1 MNTFVK
7 INSINY
13 PAEIYG
19 HVRDRDWDNRESKV
33 IILSLTI
40 EEALALFTDN
50 VQWSIVYGTQT
61 IPQDDF
67 IIAGPITDNRN
78 GTVSVRMGK
87 PTAAEVSSVITGE
100 QITNIDMATAY
111 AMRAAIEGSVTALDD
126 ETAATV
132 PSLFTPWTVGEAV
145 EVGDRRY
152 YATRL
157 YKVVQAH
164 TTQADWTPDVT
175 PALWAVVGD
184 PGQAGT
190 IDDPITAA
198 RGMEYEYGLYYLD
211 TEDGKTYLCERIG
224 EAEGGKIILQYLPHE
239 LIGQYFSAAE
249 SEETEEP
256 AEPDTGDTYP
266 EWVQPTGGHDAYNTG
281 DIVMYNGT
289 AYRSLIDGNVWAPDA
304 YPQGW
309 EVYSG

>member
-7 INSINY
+7 ISSINY

-19 HVRDRDWDNRESKV
+19 HVRDTAWDNRESKV
-33 IILSLTI
+33 IVLALSI
-40 EEALALFTDN
+40 QEALALFTDN

-87 PTAAEVSSVITGE
+87 PTAAEVSSVITGGAV
-100 QITNIDMATAY
+100 DLPTAY
-111 AMRAAIEGSVTALDD
+111 AMRAVIEDSVTALDD
-126 ETAATV
+126 ETAVTV

-145 EVGDRRY
+145 NVGDRRY

-175 PALWAVVGD
+175 PALWAVLGD
-184 PGQAGT
+184 PGEAGT

-198 RGMEYEYGLYYLD
+198 RGMEYEYGKYYFD
-211 TEDGKTYLCERIG
+211 PEDGKTYLCERIG

-249 SEETEEP
+249 SGETEEP

-266 EWVQPTGGHDAYNTG
+266 EWVQPTGAHDAYNTG

>member
-1 MNTFVK
+1 MNTYIK
-7 INSINY
+7 INSVNY

-33 IILSLTI
+33 IVLALTI
-40 EEALALFTDN
+40 QEALDLFVN
-50 VQWSIVYGTQT
+50 GLQWSIVYGTQT

-87 PTAAEVSSVITGE
+87 PTAVELSNIITGE
-100 QITNIDMATAY
+100 TVNSIDMATAY
-111 AMRAAIEGSVTALDD
+111 AMRAVIEDSVTALDD

-145 EVGDRRY
+145 EVGGRRY
-152 YATRL
+152 DATRL

-175 PALWAVVGD
+175 PALWAVLGD
-184 PGQAGT
+184 PGEAGT
-190 IDDPITAA
+190 IDDPITAS
-198 RGMEYEYGLYYLD
+198 RGMEYEYGKYYFD
-211 TEDGKTYLCERIG
+211 PEDGKTYLCERIG

-249 SEETEEP
+249 SGETEEP

-266 EWVQPTGGHDAYNTG
+266 EWVQPTGAHDAYNTG

>member
-1 MNTFVK
+1 MNTYIK
-7 INSINY
+7 INSVNY

-33 IILSLTI
+33 IVLALTI
-40 EEALALFTDN
+40 QEALDLFTDN
-50 VQWSIVYGTQT
+50 VQWSIVYGTQV
-61 IPQDDF
+61 IPQDEF

-87 PTAAEVSSVITGE
+87 ATATEVSNVITGGAV
-100 QITNIDMATAY
+100 DLPTAY
-111 AMRAAIEGSVTALDD
+111 AMRAVIEESVTALDD
-126 ETAATV
+126 ETAVTV

-145 EVGDRRY
+145 NVGDRRY

-175 PALWAVVGD
+175 PALWAVLGD

-198 RGMEYEYGLYYLD
+198 RGMEYEYGKYYFD
-211 TEDGKTYLCERIG
+211 PEDGKTYLCERIG

-249 SEETEEP
+249 SGETEEP

-266 EWVQPTGGHDAYNTG
+266 EWVQPTGAHDAYNTG

-304 YPQGW
+304 YTQGW

>member
-7 INSINY
+7 INAINY

-19 HVRDRDWDNRESKV
+19 HVRDTAWDGRESKV
-33 IILSLTI
+33 IILELTI
-40 EEALALFTDN
+40 EEALALFTDG

-100 QITNIDMATAY
+100 QIANIDMATAY
-111 AMRAAIEGSVTALDD
+111 TMRAVIEDSVTALDD

-145 EVGDRRY
+145 NVGDRRY
-152 YATRL
+152 YAPRL
-157 YKVVQAH
+157 YKAVQAH
-164 TTQADWTPDVT
+164 TTQADWTPDIT

-184 PGQAGT
+184 PGEAGT

-198 RGMEYEYGLYYLD
+198 RGMEYEYGLYYFD
-211 TEDGKTYLCERIG
+211 PEDGKVYLCERIG
-224 EAEGGKIILQYLPHE
+224 EETGGKIILQYLPHE
-239 LIGQYFSAAE
+239 LIDQYFTDTTE
-249 SEETEEP
+249 PEPEPEEP
-256 AEPDTGDTYP
+256 TET
-266 EWVQPTGGHDAYNTG
+266 
-281 DIVMYNGT
+281 
-289 AYRSLIDGNVWAPDA
+289 
-304 YPQGW
+304 
-309 EVYSG
+309 

>member
-19 HVRDRDWDNRESKV
+19 HVRDRDWDGRESKV
-33 IILSLTI
+33 IVLALTI
-40 EEALALFTDN
+40 QEALDLFVDGL
-50 VQWSIVYGTQT
+50 QWSIVYGTQT

-87 PTAAEVSSVITGE
+87 PTAAEVSNVITGGAV
-100 QITNIDMATAY
+100 DLPTAY
-111 AMRAAIEGSVTALDD
+111 AMRAVIEGSVTALDD
-126 ETAATV
+126 ETAVTV
-132 PSLFTPWTVGEAV
+132 PSLFTPWKPGEAV
-145 EVGDRRY
+145 NVGDRRY

-164 TTQADWTPDVT
+164 TTQADWTPDIT

-184 PGQAGT
+184 PGEAGT
-190 IDDPITAA
+190 IDDPITAS
-198 RGMEYEYGLYYLD
+198 RGMEYEYGLYYFD
-211 TEDGKTYLCERIG
+211 PEDGKTYLCERTG

-249 SEETEEP
+249 SGETEEP

>member
-1 MNTFVK
+1 MNNTYIK

-33 IILSLTI
+33 IILALSI
-40 EEALALFTDN
+40 QEALDLFVDGL
-50 VQWSIVYGTQT
+50 QWAIVYGTQT

-87 PTAAEVSSVITGE
+87 PTAAEVSNIITGGAV
-100 QITNIDMATAY
+100 DLPTAY
-111 AMRAAIEGSVTALDD
+111 AMRAVIEDSVTALDD
-126 ETAATV
+126 ETAVTV

-152 YATRL
+152 YAPRL
-157 YKVVQAH
+157 YKAVQAH
-164 TTQADWTPDVT
+164 TTQADWTPDIT

-198 RGMEYEYGLYYLD
+198 RGMEYEYGLYYFD
-211 TEDGKTYLCERIG
+211 PEDGKTYLCERIG

-249 SEETEEP
+249 SGETEEP

>member
-7 INSINY
+7 INSVNY

-19 HVRDRDWDNRESKV
+19 HVHDREWDNRESKV

-40 EEALALFTDN
+40 QEALDLFVDGL
-50 VQWSIVYGTQT
+50 QWAIVYGTQT
-61 IPQDDF
+61 IPQDEF

-87 PTAAEVSSVITGE
+87 ATETEVSNVITGGAV
-100 QITNIDMATAY
+100 DLPTAY
-111 AMRAAIEGSVTALDD
+111 AMRAVIEESVTALDD

-132 PSLFTPWTVGEAV
+132 PSLFTPWKPGEAV
-145 EVGDRRY
+145 NVGDRRY
-152 YATRL
+152 YAPRL
-157 YKVVQAH
+157 YKAVQAH

-184 PGQAGT
+184 PGEAGT

-198 RGMEYEYGLYYLD
+198 RGMEYEYGLYYFD
-211 TEDGKTYLCERIG
+211 PEDGKTYLCGRIG

-249 SEETEEP
+249 SGETEEP

-266 EWVQPTGGHDAYNTG
+266 EWVQPTGAHDAYNTG

>member
-1 MNTFVK
+1 MNNTYIK

-33 IILSLTI
+33 IILALSI
-40 EEALALFTDN
+40 QEALDLFVDGL
-50 VQWSIVYGTQT
+50 QWAIVYGTQT

-87 PTAAEVSSVITGE
+87 PTAAEVSNIITGGAV
-100 QITNIDMATAY
+100 DLPTAY
-111 AMRAAIEGSVTALDD
+111 AMRAVIEDSVTALDD
-126 ETAATV
+126 ETAVTV

-152 YATRL
+152 YAPRL
-157 YKVVQAH
+157 YKAVQAH
-164 TTQADWTPDVT
+164 TTQADWTPDIT

-198 RGMEYEYGLYYLD
+198 RGMEYEYGLYYFD
-211 TEDGKTYLCERIG
+211 PEDGKIYLCERTG

-239 LIGQYFSAAE
+239 LVGQYFSAAE
-249 SEETEEP
+249 SGETEEP

>member
-1 MNTFVK
+1 MNNTYIK

-19 HVRDRDWDNRESKV
+19 HVRDTAWDGRESKV
-33 IILSLTI
+33 IVLALTI
-40 EEALALFTDN
+40 QEALDLFTDN

-87 PTAAEVSSVITGE
+87 PTATEVSSVITGGAV
-100 QITNIDMATAY
+100 DLPTAY
-111 AMRAAIEGSVTALDD
+111 AMRAVIEDSVASLDD
-126 ETAATV
+126 ETAVTV
-132 PSLFTPWTVGEAV
+132 PSLFTPWKPGEAV
-145 EVGDRRY
+145 NVGDRRY

-157 YKVVQAH
+157 YKAVQAH
-164 TTQADWTPDVT
+164 TTQADWTPDKT

-184 PGQAGT
+184 PSEAGT

-198 RGMEYEYGLYYLD
+198 RGMEYEYGKYYFD
-211 TEDGKTYLCERIG
+211 PEDGKTYLCERIG

-239 LIGQYFSAAE
+239 LIGNYFSEA
-249 SEETEEP
+249 
-256 AEPDTGDTYP
+256 
-266 EWVQPTGGHDAYNTG
+266 
-281 DIVMYNGT
+281 
-289 AYRSLIDGNVWAPDA
+289 
-304 YPQGW
+304 
-309 EVYSG
+309 

>member
-1 MNTFVK
+1 MNTYIK

-13 PAEIYG
+13 PADIFG
-19 HVRDRDWDNRESKV
+19 HVRDTSWDGRESKV
-33 IILSLTI
+33 IVLALSI
-40 EEALALFTDN
+40 QEALDLFVDGL
-50 VQWSIVYGTQT
+50 QWSIVYGTQV

-67 IIAGPITDNRN
+67 IIAGPITDNRD

-87 PTAAEVSSVITGE
+87 PTAAEVSSVIMGE
-100 QITNIDMATAY
+100 QIANIDMATAY
-111 AMRAAIEGSVTALDD
+111 TMRAVIEDSVTALDD

-132 PSLFTPWTVGEAV
+132 PSLFTPWKPGEAV
-145 EVGDRRY
+145 NVGDRRY

-198 RGMEYEYGLYYLD
+198 RGMEYEYGLYYFD
-211 TEDGKTYLCERIG
+211 PEDGRTYLCERTG

-239 LIGQYFSAAE
+239 LIDQYFTDTTE
-249 SEETEEP
+249 PEPEEP
-256 AEPDTGDTYP
+256 TE
-266 EWVQPTGGHDAYNTG
+266 
-281 DIVMYNGT
+281 I
-289 AYRSLIDGNVWAPDA
+289 
-304 YPQGW
+304 
-309 EVYSG
+309 

>member
-7 INSINY
+7 INAINY
-13 PAEIYG
+13 PADIFG

-33 IILSLTI
+33 IVLALTI
-40 EEALALFTDN
+40 QEALDLFVDGL
-50 VQWSIVYGTQT
+50 QWSIVYGTQI

-87 PTAAEVSSVITGE
+87 ATAAEVSSIITGGAV
-100 QITNIDMATAY
+100 DLPTAY
-111 AMRAAIEGSVTALDD
+111 AMRAVIEESVASLDD
-126 ETAATV
+126 ETAVTV
-132 PSLFTPWTVGEAV
+132 PSLFTPWKPGEAV
-145 EVGDRRY
+145 NVGDRRY
-152 YATRL
+152 YAPRL

-198 RGMEYEYGLYYLD
+198 RGMEYEYGLYYFD
-211 TEDGKTYLCERIG
+211 PEDGKTYLCERIG

-249 SEETEEP
+249 SGETEEP

-266 EWVQPTGGHDAYNTG
+266 EWVQPTGAHDAYNTG

>member
-33 IILSLTI
+33 IILELTI
-40 EEALALFTDN
+40 EEALDLFVDGL
-50 VQWSIVYGTQT
+50 QWAIVYGTQT

-100 QITNIDMATAY
+100 QIANIDMATAY
-111 AMRAAIEGSVTALDD
+111 TMRAVIEDSVTTLDD

-152 YATRL
+152 YAPRL
-157 YKVVQAH
+157 YKVIQAH
-164 TTQADWTPDVT
+164 TTQADWTPDKT
-175 PALWAVVGD
+175 PAMWAVVGD

-198 RGMEYEYGLYYLD
+198 RGMEYEYGLYYFD
-211 TEDGKTYLCERIG
+211 PEDGKVYLCEREG
-224 EAEGGKIILQYLPHE
+224 EEPGNTIILQYLPHE
-239 LIGQYFSAAE
+239 LVDQYFTDTTE
-249 SEETEEP
+249 PEPEEP
-256 AEPDTGDTYP
+256 TEP
-266 EWVQPTGGHDAYNTG
+266 
-281 DIVMYNGT
+281 
-289 AYRSLIDGNVWAPDA
+289 
-304 YPQGW
+304 
-309 EVYSG
+309 EV

>member
-1 MNTFVK
+1 MNTYVK
-7 INSINY
+7 INAINY

-33 IILSLTI
+33 IVLALTI
-40 EEALALFTDN
+40 QEALDLFVN
-50 VQWSIVYGTQT
+50 GLQWSIVYGTQI
-61 IPQDDF
+61 IPQDEF

-100 QITNIDMATAY
+100 PVSDMATAY
-111 AMRAAIEGSVTALDD
+111 TMRAVIEDSVTALDD

-152 YATRL
+152 YAPRL

-164 TTQADWTPDVT
+164 TTQADWTPDIT

-184 PGQAGT
+184 PGRAGT

-198 RGMEYEYGLYYLD
+198 RGMEYEYGLYYFD
-211 TEDGKTYLCERIG
+211 PEDGKVYLCEREG
-224 EAEGGKIILQYLPHE
+224 EEPGGTIVLQYLPHE
-239 LIGQYFSAAE
+239 LVDQYFTDTTE
-249 SEETEEP
+249 PDPEPEEP
-256 AEPDTGDTYP
+256 TET
-266 EWVQPTGGHDAYNTG
+266 
-281 DIVMYNGT
+281 
-289 AYRSLIDGNVWAPDA
+289 
-304 YPQGW
+304 
-309 EVYSG
+309 

>member
-33 IILSLTI
+33 IILELTI
-40 EEALALFTDN
+40 EEALDLFVDGL
-50 VQWSIVYGTQT
+50 QWSIVYGEQT

-100 QITNIDMATAY
+100 QIANIDMATAY
-111 AMRAAIEGSVTALDD
+111 TMRAVIEDSVTALDD

-152 YATRL
+152 YAPRL
-157 YKVVQAH
+157 YKVIQAH
-164 TTQADWTPDVT
+164 TTQADWTPDKT
-175 PALWAVVGD
+175 PAMWAVIGD
-184 PGQAGT
+184 PIETGT

-198 RGMEYEYGLYYLD
+198 RGMEYEYGLYYFD
-211 TEDGKTYLCERIG
+211 PEDGKVYLCEREG
-224 EAEGGKIILQYLPHE
+224 EEPGGKIILQYLPHE
-239 LIGQYFSAAE
+239 LVDQYFTDTTE
-249 SEETEEP
+249 PEPEPEPEEP
-256 AEPDTGDTYP
+256 TET
-266 EWVQPTGGHDAYNTG
+266 
-281 DIVMYNGT
+281 
-289 AYRSLIDGNVWAPDA
+289 
-304 YPQGW
+304 
-309 EVYSG
+309 

>member
-1 MNTFVK
+1 MNTYIK

-19 HVRDRDWDNRESKV
+19 HVRDQGWDNRESKV
-33 IILSLTI
+33 IILSMTI
-40 EEALALFTDN
+40 QEALDLFVDGL
-50 VQWSIVYGTQT
+50 QWAIVYGTQV

-67 IIAGPITDNRN
+67 IIAGPITDNRD
-78 GTVSVRMGK
+78 GTISVRMGK
-87 PTAAEVSSVITGE
+87 PTAAEVSSVIMGE
-100 QITNIDMATAY
+100 QIANIDMATAY
-111 AMRAAIEGSVTALDD
+111 TMRAVIEESVASLDD
-126 ETAATV
+126 ETAVTV
-132 PSLFTPWTVGEAV
+132 PSLFTPWAVGEAV
-145 EVGDRRY
+145 NVGDRRY
-152 YATRL
+152 YAPRL

-184 PGQAGT
+184 PSEAGT

-198 RGMEYEYGLYYLD
+198 RGMEYEYGLYYFD
-211 TEDGKTYLCERIG
+211 PEDGKTYLCERTG

-239 LIGQYFSAAE
+239 LIGNYFSDTTE
-249 SEETEEP
+249 PEPDPDPEEP
-256 AEPDTGDTYP
+256 TRYP
-266 EWVQPTGGHDAYNTG
+266 EWVQPTGAHDAYNTG

>member
-1 MNTFVK
+1 MNTYIK

-33 IILSLTI
+33 IVLALSI
-40 EEALALFTDN
+40 QEALDLFVDGL
-50 VQWSIVYGTQT
+50 QWAIVYGAQV

-87 PTAAEVSSVITGE
+87 PTAAEVSNVITGGAV
-100 QITNIDMATAY
+100 DLPTAY
-111 AMRAAIEGSVTALDD
+111 AMRAVIEESVASLDD
-126 ETAATV
+126 ETAVTV

-152 YATRL
+152 YAPRL

-184 PGQAGT
+184 PSEAGT
-190 IDDPITAA
+190 LEDPITAA
-198 RGMEYEYGLYYLD
+198 RGMEYEYGLYYFD
-211 TEDGKTYLCERIG
+211 PEDGKTYLCEREG
-224 EAEGGKIILQYLPHE
+224 EEPGGKIILQYLPHE

-249 SEETEEP
+249 SGETEEP

>member
-1 MNTFVK
+1 MNTYVK
-7 INSINY
+7 TNAINY

-19 HVRDRDWDNRESKV
+19 HVRDTAWDGRESKV
-33 IILSLTI
+33 IVLALTI
-40 EEALALFTDN
+40 QEALYLFVDGL
-50 VQWSIVYGTQT
+50 QWSIVYGTQT
-61 IPQDDF
+61 IPQDEF

-87 PTAAEVSSVITGE
+87 PTAAEVSNVITGGAV
-100 QITNIDMATAY
+100 DLPTAY
-111 AMRAAIEGSVTALDD
+111 AMRAVIEESVASLDD
-126 ETAATV
+126 ETAVTV
-132 PSLFTPWTVGEAV
+132 PSLFTPWKPGEAV
-145 EVGDRRY
+145 NVGDRRY
-152 YATRL
+152 YAPRL

-164 TTQADWTPDVT
+164 TTQADWTPDKT

-198 RGMEYEYGLYYLD
+198 RGMEYEYGKYYFD
-211 TEDGKTYLCERIG
+211 PEDGKTYLCERIG

-249 SEETEEP
+249 SGETEEP

-266 EWVQPTGGHDAYNTG
+266 EWVQPTGAHDAYNTG
-281 DIVMYNGT
+281 DIVMYTGT

>member
-1 MNTFVK
+1 MNTYIK

-33 IILSLTI
+33 IVLEMTI
-40 EEALALFTDN
+40 QEALDLFVDGL
-50 VQWSIVYGTQT
+50 QWAIVYGIQV

-67 IIAGPITDNRN
+67 IIAGPITDNRD

-87 PTAAEVSSVITGE
+87 ATATEVSNVITGGAV
-100 QITNIDMATAY
+100 DLPTAY
-111 AMRAAIEGSVTALDD
+111 AMRAVIEESVASLDD
-126 ETAATV
+126 ETAATA
-132 PSLFTPWTVGEAV
+132 PSLFTPWKPGEAV
-145 EVGDRRY
+145 NVGDRRY
-152 YATRL
+152 YAPRL
-157 YKVVQAH
+157 YKAVQAH

-198 RGMEYEYGLYYLD
+198 RGMEYEYGKYYFD
-211 TEDGKTYLCERIG
+211 PEDGKTYLCERIG

-249 SEETEEP
+249 SGETEEP

-266 EWVQPTGGHDAYNTG
+266 EWVQPTGAHDAYNTG

>member
-1 MNTFVK
+1 MNTYVK
-7 INSINY
+7 INAINY

-19 HVRDRDWDNRESKV
+19 HVRDTAWDGRESKV
-33 IILSLTI
+33 IVLALTI
-40 EEALALFTDN
+40 QEALDLFVDGL
-50 VQWSIVYGTQT
+50 QWSIVYGTQT
-61 IPQDDF
+61 IPQDEF

-87 PTAAEVSSVITGE
+87 PTAAEVSNVITGGAV
-100 QITNIDMATAY
+100 DLPTAY
-111 AMRAAIEGSVTALDD
+111 AMRAVIEDSVASLDD

-145 EVGDRRY
+145 NVGDRRY
-152 YATRL
+152 YAPRL
-157 YKVVQAH
+157 YKAVQAH

-175 PALWAVVGD
+175 PALWAVLGD
-184 PGQAGT
+184 PGEAGT

-198 RGMEYEYGLYYLD
+198 RGMEYTYGLYYFD
-211 TEDGKTYLCERIG
+211 PEDSKIYLCERTG

-239 LIGQYFSAAE
+239 LIGNYFSAAE
-249 SEETEEP
+249 SGETEEP